1 MKVGMMWYDGG
12 RDGLAQRVH
21 RAASYYQEKYGGR
34 PNVCFVHP
42 SGADDSG
49 AGGVDAIR
57 IQPSELVLPGHLW
70 VGIER
75 STDGRKMG
83 QVVQG

>member
-12 RDGLAQRVH
+12 VDGLAQRVR
-21 RAASYYQEKYGGR
+21 RAATYYQEKYGGR

-42 SGADDSG
+42 SGTEEG
-49 AGGVDAIR
+49 HTEGLEAIR
-57 IQPSELVLPGHLW
+57 VRASELVLPGHLW

-75 STDGRKMG
+75 DPVDRTEP
-83 QVVQG
+83 

>member
-12 RDGLAQRVH
+12 ADGLAQRVQ
-21 RAASYYQEKYGGR
+21 RAVTYYREKYGGQ

-42 SGADDSG
+42 TGAESSE
-49 AGGVDAIR
+49 AQEMDAIR
-57 IQPSELVLPGHLW
+57 VRPSELVLPGHLW

-75 STDGRKMG
+75 EPADLAAGAG
-83 QVVQG
+83 

>member
-12 RDGLAQRVH
+12 GEGLAQRVL
-21 RAASYYQEKYGGR
+21 RAVNYYRDKYGGQ

-42 SGADDSG
+42 SGAEGGELQEMDS
-49 AGGVDAIR
+49 IR
-57 IQPSELVLPGHLW
+57 VRPSELVLPGHLW

-75 STDGRKMG
+75 EQAERLA
-83 QVVQG
+83 

>member
-12 RDGLAQRVH
+12 EDGLAQRVH
-21 RAASYYQEKYGGR
+21 RAASYYREKYGGQ

-42 SGADDSG
+42 SGAEG
-49 AGGVDAIR
+49 EETAELDAIR
-57 IQPSELVLPGHLW
+57 VRSSELVLPGHLW

-75 STDGRKMG
+75 DPAERAT
-83 QVVQG
+83 QLV